1 METAPMMKAIPG
13 TKMYSFKF
21 YTDEMNELQ
30 AIAKNKR
37 TTVSEML
44 RVAIR
49 QIIADEAKKK

>member
-1 METAPMMKAIPG
+1 MMKAIPG

-21 YTDEMNELQ
+21 YTDEMTELR
-30 AIAKNKR
+30 AIAKIKR

-49 QIIADEAKKK
+49 QIIAEAKKK

>member
-1 METAPMMKAIPG
+1 MMKAIPG

-30 AIAKNKR
+30 AIAKIKR